1 MNRNSSTCDIRLSVR
16 KISFNHRNNVC
27 SGWIGPFRG
36 CRREDLCYNIYKSI
50 LFYFCL
56 SSVDELEYPDVDV
69 TRANVITFLPFIQ
82 LTDLFEEQN
91 SINRLSLN
99 KTRVPRAYN
108 LRTSKI
114 ISLVMG
120 TDFVSLR
127 SRTQFWFPCTY
138 TCNHFL
144 ITNLSIEDL
153 GYLRTA
159 FKIRLLTAK

>member
-1 MNRNSSTCDIRLSVR
+1 M
-16 KISFNHRNNVC
+16 C

-36 CRREDLCYNIYKSI
+36 CRREDLCYNKFINPSCFI
-50 LFYFCL
+50 SVCRLL
-56 SSVDELEYPDVDV
+56 SVDELEYPDVDV

-91 SINRLSLN
+91 SNIFDWIKLEFP
-99 KTRVPRAYN
+99 VP
-108 LRTSKI
+108 SKI

>member
-1 MNRNSSTCDIRLSVR
+1 M
-16 KISFNHRNNVC
+16 C

-36 CRREDLCYNIYKSI
+36 CRREDLCYNKFINPSCFI
-50 LFYFCL
+50 SVCRLL
-56 SSVDELEYPDVDV
+56 SVDELEYPDVDV

-91 SINRLSLN
+91 SIIDYLWLN